1 MDDLPLRQDA
11 VLWAL
16 GSLCQLNR
24 VPFDQTLVLQHFPPP
39 YSTLTL
45 QHAAAAL
52 GFKVGTSAAEG
63 QEVRHLALPCIALL
77 KVIADA
83 APDQPEA
90 DPARSLALIVK
101 ADAGRIAFFTADSQ
115 SPQTIAT
122 SEFADHFEPTVLL
135 FAREQQEVT
144 DTDAP
149 PASQFGFKW
158 FIPELLK
165 HKKIW
170 RDVLLASLA
179 IQLMALATPLFTQV
193 VIDKVV
199 VHHT

>member
-1 MDDLPLRQDA
+1 MDDMPLRQDA

-16 GSLCQLNR
+16 GSLCELNR
-24 VPFDQTLVLQHFPPP
+24 VPFEQTLVLQHFPPP
-39 YSTLTL
+39 YTTLTL

-52 GFKVGTSAAEG
+52 GFKVGTSVADG
-63 QEVRHLALPCIALL
+63 YEVRHLAMPCIALL
-77 KVIADA
+77 KDPASA
-83 APDQPEA
+83 APDQPQT